1 MSLQQAIMMLFLSK
15 LKPYILH
22 ECYIVV
28 SFWGNKQSR
37 PRFLALANFIFCLP
51 CEILCDIAFIPSI
64 VNRLQ
69 RWRVSWIRIRFSN
82 YWMRLRM
89 ERGIMQIV
97 QGVRPRWITASEI
110 SIILHIIRKLL
121 WVVVLFCIQNI
132 SKFLKPALPPH
143 RVSSKHSAVSRYS
156 FT

>member
-28 SFWGNKQSR
+28 SFWRNKQSR
-37 PRFLALANFIFCLP
+37 PRFLAVANFIFCLP
-51 CEILCDIAFIPSI
+51 YEILCDITFIPSI
-64 VNRLQ
+64 VNRMQ
-69 RWRVSWIRIRFSN
+69 RWWVSWIRFSN

-110 SIILHIIRKLL
+110 SIILHIIRKRL
-121 WVVVLFCIQNI
+121 WIVVLFCIQNI

-143 RVSSKHSAVSRYS
+143 RVSSKYSAVSRYS

>member
-28 SFWGNKQSR
+28 SFCGNKQSW

-51 CEILCDIAFIPSI
+51 YEILCDIAFIPSI

-69 RWRVSWIRIRFSN
+69 RWRVSWIRFSN
-82 YWMRLRM
+82 YWMRWRM

-97 QGVRPRWITASEI
+97 QVVRPRRIATSEI
-110 SIILHIIRKLL
+110 SIILHIIRKLH
-121 WVVVLFCIQNI
+121 WIVALFCIQNI
-132 SKFLKPALPPH
+132 SKFLKPALPPY